1 MNSEGKELF
10 SLSTPQSLHSRKYIN
25 MGATINIDS
34 LISHSSRAH
43 LSRGC
48 FSLSVAVSDGGQ
60 VWIPSHIQKKKKKK
74 FQVLALTLRVKNSEA
89 LPSPS
94 SAAYARPGHNPYPVF

>member
-1 MNSEGKELF
+1 MSSEGKELF

-25 MGATINIDS
+25 MGATINTDS

-48 FSLSVAVSDGGQ
+48 FSLSVAVTDGGQ
-60 VWIPSHIQKKKKKK
+60 VWIPSLIQKKKKEK
-74 FQVLALTLRVKNSEA
+74 V
-89 LPSPS
+89 S
-94 SAAYARPGHNPYPVF
+94 SSCLDVACEELGNPAGP